1 MNNQPLTVDTK
12 KEGEQHSSHMKRMSD
27 AERNGWILKFPAHPI
42 YKKASHVLRV
52 GELTDGSE
60 EYALYK
66 LSGDSFSLVDFF
78 TDLSFACDEAREI
91 ILKSEKYGRVFSSGN
106 TAK

>member
-1 MNNQPLTVDTK
+1 MNDQSLTVDTK
-12 KEGEQHSSHMKRMSD
+12 KEEAKNSSHMKRMAN
-27 AERNGWILKFPAHPI
+27 AEKNGWILKFPAHPT
-42 YKKASHVLRV
+42 YKKASHILRV

-78 TDLSFACDEAREI
+78 TDLSFACDEARET